1 MIKFTAIGK
10 VKSKFK
16 KPAGPE
22 EMKNNESIIEIEAQY
37 KDGLYKI
44 EDYEYL
50 QIVYYLHQT
59 EGYDLISEWRVGP
72 RRGVFSSRSPRRPN
86 PIGVTTVKL
95 LKKEDNK
102 LFVYGLDAVDGT
114 PVLDIKVHSE
124 LMDETSSLATDL

>member
-1 MIKFTAIGK
+1 MEFTAIGK
-10 VKSKFK
+10 VRSKFK
-16 KPAGPE
+16 KPVGPE

-59 EGYDLISEWRVGP
+59 EAYDLISEWRVGP
-72 RRGVFSSRSPRRPN
+72 KRGVFSSRSPRRPN

-102 LFVYGLDAVDGT
+102 LFVYGLDAIDGT
-114 PVLDIKVHSE
+114 PVLDIKVYSE
-124 LMDETSSLATDL
+124 LMDASSSLETNI